1 MRFTRAAP
9 ALPTSSRTWPMSLR
23 SAPLTGAKS
32 ADVVA
37 GAAAAR
43 RDRFAAALRGRAA
56 GLAPF
61 VTAFLT
67 AFFAFDGF
75 DDFDDFDDFALDD
88 VAFDFLAMVPR
99 VSWTSDASTD
109 GQPVQSTG

>member
-9 ALPTSSRTWPMSLR
+9 ALPTSRRTCPMSLR

-43 RDRFAAALRGRAA
+43 RIRFGAALRGRGA

-61 VTAFLT
+61 LT
-67 AFFAFDGF
+67 ALFGF
-75 DDFDDFDDFALDD
+75 VARFTDFDDFDDFRDCALDD

-109 GQPVQSTG
+109 GQPVQSAR

>member
-9 ALPTSSRTWPMSLR
+9 ALPTSRRTCPMSLR

-43 RDRFAAALRGRAA
+43 RVRFGATLRGRGA

-61 VTAFLT
+61 LT
-67 AFFAFDGF
+67 AFFVFVARFIDDVDAF
-75 DDFDDFDDFALDD
+75 DDFDDFRDCALDD

-109 GQPVQSTG
+109 G